1 MRLLRRRCAHRKI
14 SCGWEDECAEETA
27 EESDERRG
35 KKREERMDRENE
47 RARVPLVM
55 SFGGRSEFGYLIRE
69 RERTGSN
76 ETIV

>member
-1 MRLLRRRCAHRKI
+1 MLKKQPRRATK
-14 SCGWEDECAEETA
+14 EE
-27 EESDERRG
+27 E